1 MRLHFDR
8 VLRFIVVAEELSLT
22 RAATRLN
29 VDQPWLSRQMIQ
41 LEEQFGFA
49 LFERKAGRIQL
60 TEAGD
65 EFLNYAKEF
74 ATATDLLCEKTEAL
88 YRRHKFLLRIGAA
101 YFTYWFDARS
111 SLLQHYKAL
120 RPEVITELSTVEAS
134 EDVVERIL
142 KGDLDIGL
150 VIGPTGRDDVEQVRI
165 ERGETTV
172 SVPREDPLASAE
184 YVQLSDLRG
193 RCIAVGPNRNPARH
207 AALYGWTEEVGALR
221 VEVPEGRRFMADVA
235 QRDRLLMIN
244 LASAERDPD
253 DFVRLAV
260 HGPKPHVDLYMV
272 RKRSIVSAAVER
284 FWQLGQDL
292 ANDVRHP
299 ELAAAMA

>member
-22 RAATRLN
+22 RAASRLN

-65 EFLNYAKEF
+65 EFLGHAKEF
-74 ATATDLLCEKTEAL
+74 AAATDLLCDKTEAL
-88 YRRHKFLLRIGAA
+88 YRRHKFSLRIGAA
-101 YFTYWFDARS
+101 YFTYWFGARS
-111 SLLQHYKAL
+111 SLLQRYKVL

-134 EDVVERIL
+134 EEVVERIL

-150 VIGPTGRDDVEQVRI
+150 IIGPSARDGVEQVRI
-165 ERGETTV
+165 ERGETTI
-172 SVPREDPLASAE
+172 SVPREDPLAAAPS
-184 YVQLSDLRG
+184 VQLADLSG
-193 RCIAVGPNRNPARH
+193 RSIAVGPNRNPARH
-207 AALYGWTEEVGALR
+207 AALYGWTEAVGAVR

-244 LASAERDPD
+244 LTSAERDPP
-253 DFVRLAV
+253 DFVRLAIS
-260 HGPKPHVDLYMV
+260 GPKPHADLFMV
-272 RKRSIVSAAVER
+272 RKRSIASSAVER
-284 FWQLGQDL
+284 FWQLGQDM
-292 ANDVRHP
+292 AADVRQP
-299 ELAAAMA
+299 ERAVA